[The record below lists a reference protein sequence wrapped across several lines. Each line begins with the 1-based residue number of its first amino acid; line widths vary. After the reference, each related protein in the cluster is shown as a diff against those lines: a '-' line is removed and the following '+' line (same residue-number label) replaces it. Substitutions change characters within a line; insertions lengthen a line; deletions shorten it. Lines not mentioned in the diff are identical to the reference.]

1 MEMPLTELEKTGG
14 ETYGKGR
21 KTENYLDL
29 SSLIGLADIQ
39 DWIQVWL
46 DIAPNQNVS
55 SKRTA
60 TFVCLV
66 HCCSFRT
73 SKRRITGVQ

>member
-1 MEMPLTELEKTGG
+1 MTLTELGKTGG
-14 ETYGKGR
+14 EIYLKGR
-21 KTENYLDL
+21 KIENYLDL
-29 SSLIGLADIQ
+29 SSLVSLADIQ
-39 DWIQVWL
+39 DWIQVQL
-46 DIAPNQNVS
+46 NIVPNQNVN

-73 SKRRITGVQ
+73 